1 MIKYLLL
8 FFSIFQGVLL
18 QAQALDSL
26 IEEMASYNKVHT
38 KRIGRC
44 GTKSIQYHR
53 YERMLELATTEELIR
68 LSKHKNNAVK
78 SYVGWALVERDYHKV
93 DELFKEYLKTKK
105 KVKMQRGCIAGE
117 ESLAEILYSKYSYHL
132 SRQAQKDSTL
142 ISNDLQ
148 LFKMD
153 STILYSKTVDW
164 FLIYRALDNRIYSKE
179 FLPPIKEWA
188 FKRKNL
194 DAITYIFNHHLEGN
208 EKSVQ
213 KALIQYL
220 GKKEIWNEE
229 YEFIFETLLSFK
241 QDHLN
246 KVVLKKYKHL
256 VKKEGLE
263 PDNTYNNILIKY
275 GVKKE

>member
-8 FFSIFQGVLL
+8 FLSIFQGVLL

-26 IEEMASYNKVHT
+26 IEEMASCNKVHT
-38 KRIGRC
+38 KRIGRF

-53 YERMLELATTEELIR
+53 YERLLELATTEELIR

-78 SYVGWALVERDYHKV
+78 SYVGWALVERNCHNI

-105 KVKMQRGCIAGE
+105 KVRMQRGCNVGE
-117 ESLAEILYSKYSYHL
+117 ESLAEILYSKYRYHL
-132 SRQAQKDSTL
+132 SRQVQNDSTL

-153 STILYSKTVDW
+153 SAILYSKSANW
-164 FLIYRALDNRIYSKE
+164 FLIYRALNNRTYSKE

-220 GKKEIWNEE
+220 GKREIWNEE

-246 KVVLKKYKHL
+246 KVVLKKYKQIVKKGDLDSDNTFNDIL
-256 VKKEGLE
+256 VKYEVLKE
-263 PDNTYNNILIKY
+263 
-275 GVKKE
+275 